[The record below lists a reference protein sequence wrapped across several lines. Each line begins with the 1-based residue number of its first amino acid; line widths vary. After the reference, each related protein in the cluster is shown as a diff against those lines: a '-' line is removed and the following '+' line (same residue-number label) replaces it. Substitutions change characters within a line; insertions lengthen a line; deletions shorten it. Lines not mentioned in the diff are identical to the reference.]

1 MEHAHGVPL
10 LGHTTGKKIRPT
22 ISIQQHFLKRSDIR
36 KALNAYAHDAG
47 EAFPY
52 IVHSFRSGGAV
63 ASALQRNNLST
74 IMQRAFWKQPRTAW
88 RYLRLLEV
96 MAPGSVG
103 NYLVKRVT
111 EVQNRESD
119 EFQLNEQSKSWAAF
133 EKTHMK

>member
-1 MEHAHGVPL
+1 MEHAYGVPL
-10 LGHTTGKKIRPT
+10 LGHTTGKQIRPT
-22 ISIQQHFLKRSDIR
+22 NSIQQHFFKPSDIR
-36 KALNAYAHDAG
+36 KALNAYAHAAG
-47 EAFPY
+47 EAFPC
-52 IVHSFRSGGAV
+52 IVHSFCSGGAV
-63 ASALQRNNLST
+63 ATALQRNDLST
-74 IMQRAFWKQPRTAW
+74 IMQRAFWKQPRTAR

-119 EFQLNEQSKSWAAF
+119 EFQLSEQSKSWAAF